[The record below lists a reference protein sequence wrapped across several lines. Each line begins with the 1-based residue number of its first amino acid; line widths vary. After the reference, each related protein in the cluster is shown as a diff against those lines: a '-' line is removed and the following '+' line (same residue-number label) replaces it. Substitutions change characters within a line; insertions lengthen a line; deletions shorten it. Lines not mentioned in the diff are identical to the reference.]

1 MVILL
6 YCSQF
11 VKRVFESH
19 RQRMDNL
26 TQKVKTDFLCHR
38 FKRRLGQAYAHTC
51 SLVPQRK
58 ARYVN
63 EGHSGTAPSTQ
74 ASTSSPGSS
83 TSSPA

>member
-6 YCSQF
+6 YCSKF

-19 RQRMDNL
+19 QKRMDNL

-38 FKRRLGQAYAHTC
+38 FARRLGQAYAHTC
-51 SLVPQRK
+51 SLVPLRK

-74 ASTSSPGSS
+74 VSTSSPGSS